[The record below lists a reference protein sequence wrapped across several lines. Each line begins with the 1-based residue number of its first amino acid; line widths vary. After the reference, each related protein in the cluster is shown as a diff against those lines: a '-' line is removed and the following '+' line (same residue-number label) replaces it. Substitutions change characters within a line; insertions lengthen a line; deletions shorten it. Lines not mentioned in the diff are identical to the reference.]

1 MQINK
6 ENLTIIIVTIKSDK
20 VIERCLDSI
29 HPDVKKIIIENSNE
43 KKSFQ
48 KLTEKYKNLNCYI
61 SGGNFGMG
69 KGNNIGIQK
78 SETRYVMILNPDA
91 ILQHNTLEKIFKIS
105 EGLNFSILSPMND
118 DKQFPN
124 FRNNKNLEKKKNVL
138 EVECVDGY
146 SMILDKSKFQE
157 KFFDEKIFMY
167 LENDDL
173 CYRMRK
179 KNEKIYIVKDALIRH
194 LGAQAVDNKYLEEL
208 ELSRNWHWNWSKFYY
223 RKKHYGFIFALLK
236 GLPGFIV
243 SSLKCLFYYLVKN
256 NFKFKIYFNRASGF
270 YNSLINKNSWYR
282 PRFD

>member
-1 MQINK
+1 
-6 ENLTIIIVTIKSDK
+6 
-20 VIERCLDSI
+20 
-29 HPDVKKIIIENSNE
+29 
-43 KKSFQ
+43 
-48 KLTEKYKNLNCYI
+48 
-61 SGGNFGMG
+61 
-69 KGNNIGIQK
+69 
-78 SETRYVMILNPDA
+78 
-91 ILQHNTLEKIFKIS
+91 
-105 EGLNFSILSPMND
+105 
-118 DKQFPN
+118 
-124 FRNNKNLEKKKNVL
+124 
-138 EVECVDGY
+138 
-146 SMILDKSKFQE
+146 
-157 KFFDEKIFMY
+157 MY